1 MSMHPDPVGDLEY
14 DPQEYPELH
23 EPMLAGKADV
33 VIGSRFMG
41 GRPHRV
47 LFLWHIFGD
56 KFLVLN
62 PTKMPGR
69 QEGQFEIASSPS

>member
-1 MSMHPDPVGDLEY
+1 
-14 DPQEYPELH
+14 
-23 EPMLAGKADV
+23 MLAGKADV